1 MDASD
6 KFGLLAS
13 GGTDGTVILWRL
25 RVEPRSN
32 VKSLDKLIYYSIAK
46 YVDPVKALELAE
58 YNVQSVWIGKNR
70 ILIGTRS
77 GNIFEIEI
85 SEDEKLI
92 KPKQGQE
99 IKLKK
104 WIQCIDHETPR
115 NLSIDKT
122 STRIFTITTMGMFSI
137 WDLRTF
143 ELIYTREFY
152 KRAKMIYSFKLSN
165 KVMIV
170 FENEII
176 VLDSNPNENKF
187 EEMTRYNL
195 KLNTISDCKVNNNEK
210 ILGVATI
217 SAAAPEV
224 SLYDTDDGFTLL
236 KTLYGFKSSIKYIDF
251 STDNYYLQCE
261 DNLGEVM
268 LFEIETQRVVHTDA
282 IDFELEWLGE
292 GLKSSSTLKGVH
304 YFYDH
309 NNKITEIAKVIGLP
323 VVAIGDDLGTIRLFS
338 YPNKTGDPYYQWYS
352 DHLFSVSNCLFSP
365 NRKFLLS
372 TSEYDRCIIKW
383 KVNYR
388 ADIIEKYEAQE
399 LF

>member
-1 MDASD
+1 MF
-6 KFGLLAS
+6 K
-13 GGTDGTVILWRL
+13 V
-25 RVEPRSN
+25 
-32 VKSLDKLIYYSIAK
+32 Y
-46 YVDPVKALELAE
+46 ELV
-58 YNVQSVWIGKNR
+58 NNR

-176 VLDSNPNENKF
+176 VLDSNPAENKF
-187 EEMTRYNL
+187 DEMARYNL
-195 KLNTISDCKVNNNEK
+195 KLNTISDCKINNNEK

-251 STDNYYLQCE
+251 STDNYYLQWE

-338 YPNKTGDPYYQWYS
+338 YPNKTGDPYYQCYS
-352 DHLFSVSNCLFSP
+352 DHLYSVSNCLFSP

-383 KVNYR
+383 KVKYR
-388 ADIIEKYEAQE
+388 PDIIEKYEAQE
-399 LF
+399 LI